1 MALSWTLVVTGL
13 VVALPAAHPHP
24 HPYPHT
30 HAMCVMM
37 DRPYQGAR
45 HLLAGSLP
53 HCLRDIKPFKYHR
66 SALRRCKNQVK
77 KSLIMDRGDF
87 KKDLLDPETMEGVM
101 AEAWEGVAACLV
113 ERLQLKME
121 DGTLDTKKLV
131 RVTAGM
137 GGKDIWKVKYMRA
150 MVITCADNTTADNAT
165 QQLKDVMECVRAG
178 ALEFCESKMAFA
190 KQWLQSSAEV
200 SVCSSVVVPP
210 EPREACV
217 ACAEELGVS
226 EAMCGSDGTESDT
239 LEEEDGKTIHL
250 PDSMQLDPEEA
261 EWAVRLC
268 ASERLGWYRPTEGFL
283 FTEMS
288 EAIANFTGWEDIP
301 QVRDNVTQTIVDCA
315 PSFEGDVQVQA
326 ALWTSC
332 FMTTIFDTCGFR
344 SNLTAMFFPGLH
356 HTMRREVRQLM
367 RGLVEV
373 GDLGD
378 DDDDLDE
385 SDAELVDAGLLQSS
399 LMEET
404 QMEDGGTDG
413 PKVRSASMKDHSTSG
428 SGKMD
433 KQNETK
439 VGHEPAT
446 SEPSEDVSS
455 DRPLEADPSGTPS
468 GESIGTPPADSTQ
481 EGSSGSVDDTSEKVS
496 AEPSE
501 KVLDEAK

>member
-1 MALSWTLVVTGL
+1 
-13 VVALPAAHPHP
+13 
-24 HPYPHT
+24 
-30 HAMCVMM
+30 MM

-45 HLLAGSLP
+45 QLLGGRLP
-53 HCLRDIKPFKYHR
+53 HCLRGIKPFKHHR
-66 SALRRCKNQVK
+66 SVLRRCKNQVK
-77 KSLIMDRGDF
+77 KNLIMDRRDF

-101 AEAWEGVAACLV
+101 TEAWEGVAACLV
-113 ERLQLKME
+113 EKLQLEAE

-131 RVTAGM
+131 RATAGM

-150 MVITCADNTTADNAT
+150 MVITCADNTTANNAT
-165 QQLKDVMECVRAG
+165 QQLKDVMECVREG

-190 KQWLQSSAEV
+190 KRWLQSSSEE

-210 EPREACV
+210 
-217 ACAEELGVS
+217 
-226 EAMCGSDGTESDT
+226 
-239 LEEEDGKTIHL
+239 
-250 PDSMQLDPEEA
+250 EA

-326 ALWTSC
+326 VLWTSC

-344 SNLTAMFFPGLH
+344 SNLTRMFFPGLR

-378 DDDDLDE
+378 DDDDDLDE
-385 SDAELVDAGLLQSS
+385 SDAELVDAGLLESS
-399 LMEET
+399 FMEET

-413 PKVRSASMKDHSTSG
+413 PRVRSASMKDHSTSG
-428 SGKMD
+428 SEKMD

-439 VGHEPAT
+439 IDHEPDT
-446 SEPSEDVSS
+446 SEPPEDVSS
-455 DRPLEADPSGTPS
+455 DRPLEAESSGTPP
-468 GESIGTPPADSTQ
+468 GESIGTLPGDSTQ
-481 EGSSGSVDDTSEKVS
+481 EGSSGGMDETSEKVS

-501 KVLDEAK
+501 KMPDEGQ

>member
-1 MALSWTLVVTGL
+1 MALSWIFLVTGL
-13 VVALPAAHPHP
+13 VIALPAVHPHP
-24 HPYPHT
+24 QPHT

-45 HLLAGSLP
+45 QLLGGRLP
-53 HCLRDIKPFKYHR
+53 HCLRGIKPFKHHR
-66 SALRRCKNQVK
+66 SVLRRCKNQVK
-77 KSLIMDRGDF
+77 KNLIMDRRDF

-101 AEAWEGVAACLV
+101 TEAWEGVAACLV
-113 ERLQLKME
+113 EKLQLEAE

-131 RVTAGM
+131 RATAGM

-150 MVITCADNTTADNAT
+150 MVITCADNTTANNAT
-165 QQLKDVMECVRAG
+165 QQLKDVMECVREG

-190 KQWLQSSAEV
+190 KRWLQSSSEE

-226 EAMCGSDGTESDT
+226 EAMCGSDGANNDT
-239 LEEEDGKTIHL
+239 LEQEHSKAIHI
-250 PDSMQLDPEEA
+250 PGSMQLDPEEA

-326 ALWTSC
+326 VLWTSC

-344 SNLTAMFFPGLH
+344 SNLTRMFFPGLR

-378 DDDDLDE
+378 DDDDDLDE
-385 SDAELVDAGLLQSS
+385 SDAELVDAGLLESS
-399 LMEET
+399 FMEET

-413 PKVRSASMKDHSTSG
+413 PRVRSASMKDHSTSG
-428 SGKMD
+428 SEKMD

-439 VGHEPAT
+439 IDHEPDT
-446 SEPSEDVSS
+446 SEPPEDVSS
-455 DRPLEADPSGTPS
+455 DRPLEAESSGTPP
-468 GESIGTPPADSTQ
+468 GESIGTLPGDSTQ
-481 EGSSGSVDDTSEKVS
+481 EGSSGGMDETSEKVS

-501 KVLDEAK
+501 KMPDEGQ